1 MCFVVRNTRE
11 SHTYTFRSET
21 QFFDPDSGHVQH
33 LLLSFVCDDD
43 CENSHM
49 MNEANKVHIALLSN
63 INKNGKKNSFWI
75 KIFDEIWYSNDPCL
89 FVCLVIKKRNDK
101 VINLPKIR
109 SFVRS
114 SSSMKDKCQGRET
127 LANLS
132 SPFVW

>member
-63 INKNGKKNSFWI
+63 IKKNGKRIPFESKFLM
-75 KIFDEIWYSNDPCL
+75 KFDILMTLACL
-89 FVCLVIKKRNDK
+89 FV
-101 VINLPKIR
+101 
-109 SFVRS
+109 
-114 SSSMKDKCQGRET
+114 
-127 LANLS
+127 
-132 SPFVW
+132 W